1 MASSS
6 VPGSPYEL
14 VNITNMLSEE
24 MWIQIL
30 SYLNQKELCTLSEVD
45 SKFYRLARDPA
56 VWRKE
61 CGSNVATVPS
71 DLKYNKSQKE
81 LRGGVREPE
90 KFFHTDITDHSG

>member
-1 MASSS
+1 
-6 VPGSPYEL
+6 
-14 VNITNMLSEE
+14 MLSEP

-61 CGSNVATVPS
+61 CGSNLKISSSV
-71 DLKYNKSQKE
+71 LKYS
-81 LRGGVREPE
+81 
-90 KFFHTDITDHSG
+90 

>member
-6 VPGSPYEL
+6 VPGSPCEF

-30 SYLNQKELCTLSEVD
+30 SYLNQNELCTLSEVD

-61 CGSNVATVPS
+61 CGSSLTVVPS
-71 DLKYNKSQKE
+71 DLKCKKGRME
-81 LRGGVREPE
+81 LRGGVQEPE
-90 KFFHTDITDHSG
+90 KFYYTYITDHSG

>member
-1 MASSS
+1 MASSL
-6 VPGSPYEL
+6 VPGSPCEL
-14 VNITNMLSEE
+14 VNMTDMLSEE

-61 CGSNVATVPS
+61 CGSNLTVVPS
-71 DLKYNKSQKE
+71 DLKIQKNLE
-81 LRGGVREPE
+81 GTMKWVWKPE
-90 KFFHTDITDHSG
+90 NFPPHI

>member
-30 SYLNQKELCTLSEVD
+30 SYLNQNELCTLSEVD

-61 CGSNVATVPS
+61 CGSILTTVPS
-71 DLKYNKSQKE
+71 DFKCKKGRKE
-81 LRGGVREPE
+81 LG
-90 KFFHTDITDHSG
+90 SGSGNLNIFLHIYN

>member
-1 MASSS
+1 M
-6 VPGSPYEL
+6 PGTPCEL
-14 VNITNMLSEE
+14 VNMTDMLSEE

-61 CGSNVATVPS
+61 CGSNLTVVPS
-71 DLKYNKSQKE
+71 DLKYKKIWKD
-81 LRGGVREPE
+81 LG
-90 KFFHTDITDHSG
+90 SGSGNLKIFLYIYN

>member
-61 CGSNVATVPS
+61 CGSNLTTIPS
-71 DLKYNKSQKE
+71 DFTVNAKKVVRNSEVGSGNLKIFLHRYN
-81 LRGGVREPE
+81 
-90 KFFHTDITDHSG
+90 

>member
-1 MASSS
+1 MDSSS
-6 VPGSPYEL
+6 VPGSPCEF

-30 SYLNQKELCTLSEVD
+30 SYLNQNELCTLSEVD

-61 CGSNVATVPS
+61 CRSILTTVSS
-71 DLKYNKSQKE
+71 DLKYKKIRKE
-81 LRGGVREPE
+81 LG
-90 KFFHTDITDHSG
+90 SGSGKLEISLHKYN